1 MFKTASET
9 PMEAVARP
17 LYTQVREALVRR
29 IAEGEWPAGAALP
42 SEFALAA
49 QLGVSQGT
57 VRKALDSMAAEN
69 LVERQQ
75 GRGTFV
81 PEHTEARALFHFFRI
96 QDADGAPVVPRTL
109 DQSLSAA
116 VARAPLTGATWRIE
130 RLRALDGRPAIVEH
144 IHLERARFPQL
155 SEDTPLPN
163 ALYPWYQK
171 AGGVS
176 VARAEDRLSAAAAPD
191 AIAAA
196 LDIAPGAPLLLAR
209 RVAYDLM
216 DRPVELRESWIE
228 TSGHAYAVSLR

>member
-1 MFKTASET
+1 MA
-9 PMEAVARP
+9 AVARP
-17 LYTQVREALVRR
+17 LYAQVREALVRR
-29 IAEGEWPAGAALP
+29 IAEGEWTAGTALP

-57 VRKALDSMAAEN
+57 VRKALDAMAAEN

-96 QDADGAPVVPRTL
+96 QDADGAAVVPKTL
-109 DQSLSAA
+109 DQRLEAA
-116 VARAPLTGATWRIE
+116 DERPPLTGATWRIE
-130 RLRALDGRPAIVEH
+130 RVRALDGRPAIVEH
-144 IHLERARFPQL
+144 IHLERTRFPQMSQGTL
-155 SEDTPLPN
+155 LPN

-171 AGGVS
+171 VAGVT
-176 VARAEDRLSAAAAPD
+176 VARAEDRLSASAAPG

-196 LDIAPGAPLLLAR
+196 LEISPGAPLLLAR

-228 TSGHAYAVSLR
+228 TSAHAYSVRLR

>member
-1 MFKTASET
+1 MI
-9 PMEAVARP
+9 AVPRP
-17 LYTQVREALVRR
+17 LYAQVREALVRR
-29 IAEGEWPAGAALP
+29 IADGEWPAGTALP

-49 QLGVSQGT
+49 ELGVSQGT
-57 VRKALDSMAAEN
+57 VRKALDAMAAEN
-69 LVERQQ
+69 LVDRRQ

-96 QDADGAPVVPRTL
+96 QNQAGAPVVPRTL
-109 DQSLSAA
+109 DQRLEPGGP
-116 VARAPLTGATWRIE
+116 RPPLAGETWRIE
-130 RLRALDGRPAIVEH
+130 RVRALDGRPAIVEH
-144 IHLERARFPQL
+144 IHIERDRFPRL
-155 SEDTPLPN
+155 SADTSLPN

-176 VARAEDRLSAAAAPD
+176 VARAEDRLSAAAAAEP
-191 AIAAA
+191 IAAA
-196 LDIAPGAPLLLAR
+196 LGLAAGAPLLLAR